1 MFDESFPARQDY
13 EMWLKITKTYRVRG
27 IAQPLFLYHQHEG
40 EQITSSG
47 KKALDGYLKIY
58 KKYKNEYRKDR
69 HLYSSIMDRILTTAR
84 NTDKRIWYFY
94 RLKYKLY
101 RLLHN

>member
-1 MFDESFPARQDY
+1 MSKIQTMY
-13 EMWLKITKTYRVRG
+13 EITKTYRVRG

-58 KKYKNEYRKDR
+58 KKIAHFPVND
-69 HLYSSIMDRILTTAR
+69 L
-84 NTDKRIWYFY
+84 
-94 RLKYKLY
+94 
-101 RLLHN
+101 